1 MPFSIFLILTV
12 SIRAY
17 GAQEPFKNE
26 LMTKIDHY
34 TKVARTSSNLNRWIS
49 IRIDALGTIF
59 ATALASFLLVRRT
72 ISAAN
77 IGFSLTMALDFCNQ
91 ILWLVRQYNDLEVE
105 SNRWVLHNYMSRRR
119 VNRPFLVSNVSK
131 VISTSNMNKSQPKQV
146 FPQQRGLKAVN
157 FKLNIFL
164 LDILR
169 FATVPILN
177 NIPDTD
183 FCI

>member
-17 GAQEPFKNE
+17 GAQELFKNE

-77 IGFSLTMALDFCNQ
+77 IGFSLTMALDFCNL
-91 ILWLVRQYNDLEVE
+91 ILWLVRQYNELEVQ
-105 SNRWVLHNYMSRRR
+105 SNR
-119 VNRPFLVSNVSK
+119 
-131 VISTSNMNKSQPKQV
+131 
-146 FPQQRGLKAVN
+146 
-157 FKLNIFL
+157 
-164 LDILR
+164 
-169 FATVPILN
+169 
-177 NIPDTD
+177 
-183 FCI
+183 